1 MDASVDLELSR
12 IITQSCSPVIIDFSI
27 HFPCQWSRLG
37 NLELNYEEH
46 VLRACEHVLR
56 IWIYFRESEFLEEY
70 LTFNSDE
77 TVHTYGFSYGQ
88 SIICFYMIGLGVNF
102 TMREVASCA
111 NSYDNCH

>member
-1 MDASVDLELSR
+1 MNFEKFLGTPFYRAPLVDASVDLVLSR

-56 IWIYFRESEFLEEY
+56 I
-70 LTFNSDE
+70 
-77 TVHTYGFSYGQ
+77 
-88 SIICFYMIGLGVNF
+88 
-102 TMREVASCA
+102 
-111 NSYDNCH
+111 

>member
-12 IITQSCSPVIIDFSI
+12 IISQSCSPVIIDFSI

-56 IWIYFRESEFLEEY
+56 I
-70 LTFNSDE
+70 
-77 TVHTYGFSYGQ
+77 
-88 SIICFYMIGLGVNF
+88 
-102 TMREVASCA
+102 
-111 NSYDNCH
+111 